1 MSDVTPTLSPLAV
14 EARESFLARYTGETR
29 KLYNADLRIFY
40 AWCVDRGVD
49 PLDVKRHDLEAFTS
63 WMIDERGNRAVSA
76 RRRLHC
82 LKGFYGLTHADELID
97 RDPTRMLR
105 LPRLDRD
112 PDRLVWLDRFQVG
125 TLLHQAELESP
136 DHHAL
141 VALMAMAG
149 LRVSAACRA
158 SLEECTLTPQG
169 ERRLRVLEKGSRIHV
184 TQIPPALHDI
194 IEAARDGRQSG
205 TIVRKRNGAPQD
217 RNGAYAWVRSLARK
231 AGLPQDV
238 NPHSLR
244 RAAITVLLDAGV
256 SIQDTR
262 DFAGHADTRTTEG
275 YHPTR
280 GARGVHGSFVAA
292 NAFSAVA

>member
-1 MSDVTPTLSPLAV
+1 MSAITSLAV
-14 EARESFLARYTGETR
+14 EARDNFLARYTGETR
-29 KLYNADLRIFY
+29 KLYTADLRIY
-40 AWCVDRGVD
+40 YTWCADRGID
-49 PLDVKRHDLEAFTS
+49 PLTVKRHDLEAFTA
-63 WMIDERGNRAVSA
+63 WMINDRGNRAVSA

-82 LKGFYGLTHADELID
+82 LKGFYGLTHADEIID

-105 LPRLDRD
+105 LPRLERD
-112 PDRLVWLDRFQVG
+112 PDRLVWLDRFQVS
-125 TLLHQAELESP
+125 TLLHQAEKESP

-141 VALMAMAG
+141 VALMAIAG
-149 LRVSAACRA
+149 LRVSAVCRA
-158 SLEECTLTPQG
+158 TLEDCTLTPQG
-169 ERRLRVLEKGSRIHV
+169 ERRLRVLEKGNRIHV
-184 TQIPPALHDI
+184 TQVPPTLHEI
-194 IEAARDGRQSG
+194 IETARDGRTEG
-205 TIVRKRNGAPQD
+205 TIVRKRNGLPQD
-217 RNGAYAWVRSLARK
+217 RNGAYAWVRTLARK

-244 RAAITVLLDAGV
+244 RAAITVLLDSGV

-292 NAFSAVA
+292 NAFGAIA